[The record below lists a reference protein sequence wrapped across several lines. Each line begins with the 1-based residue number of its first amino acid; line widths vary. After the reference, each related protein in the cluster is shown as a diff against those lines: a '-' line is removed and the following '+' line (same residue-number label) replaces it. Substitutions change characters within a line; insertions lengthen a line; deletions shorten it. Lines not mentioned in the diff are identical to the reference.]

1 MPQDEHRMLELE
13 EHIRL
18 PLKEFLVRMFEHSFA
33 AATETET
40 KNLDMASGLTRNG
53 VKQELKQIDES
64 LSRTINESVGLLPA
78 CKQRLLIGRQLDIAE
93 DVYLMG
99 RQLAFQ
105 RLHRK
110 GRCPIV
116 RMEGDW
122 IPLLVFEFGSDVWA
136 GSDPFIE
143 LKFLATDPG
152 ERHREAQRSD
162 ISDALASEIPHLMER
177 PFAQFLGARLSG
189 SSLLD
194 EPTAAATVE
203 VQNTQ
208 KGWQV
213 IYSPAY
219 FSEQNVFGGPTP
231 VTGHVA
237 PGTYRFGIADPD
249 AALWDPI
256 VWKIP
261 AASPIFIP
269 IP

>member
-1 MPQDEHRMLELE
+1 MLELE
-13 EHIRL
+13 EHIHH
-18 PLKEFLVRMFEHSFA
+18 PLKEFLARMFEHGFA
-33 AATETET
+33 AAAATET

-53 VKQELKQIDES
+53 VKQELMQIDEL
-64 LSRTINESVGLLPA
+64 LSTTINESIGLLPA
-78 CKQRLLIGRQLDIAE
+78 FEQRLLIGQQLDVAE
-93 DVYLMG
+93 DVYLMAH
-99 RQLAFQ
+99 QLAFQ

-116 RMEGDW
+116 RLEGDW
-122 IPLLVFEFGSDVWA
+122 IPLLTFGFGSDVWE
-136 GSDPFIE
+136 GSDPFVE
-143 LKFLATDPG
+143 VKFLAAEPG
-152 ERHREAQRSD
+152 ERHREALRSEF
-162 ISDALASEIPHLMER
+162 SDALASEIPHLMER
-177 PFAQFLGARLSG
+177 PLAQFLGARLLG
-189 SSLLD
+189 SPLLAAG
-194 EPTAAATVE
+194 AAAADVE

-231 VTGHVA
+231 VTGQVA

-256 VWKIP
+256 VRKVP
-261 AASPIFIP
+261 AAGPIFIP